1 MLLISN
7 SMTGS
12 GTIHVQNLWQ
22 WIRKANNRFL
32 SVISSF
38 WGDRGKLDGNRRLQ
52 DFAKKL
58 EEATVGTVEG
68 AKMTKDLAI
77 LLHGSKYV

>member
-12 GTIHVQNLWQ
+12 GTIHVQTLWQ

-32 SVISSF
+32 FVISSF

>member
-1 MLLISN
+1 M
-7 SMTGS
+7 G
-12 GTIHVQNLWQ
+12 G
-22 WIRKANNRFL
+22 
-32 SVISSF
+32 
-38 WGDRGKLDGNRRLQ
+38 RGKLDNNKKLQ

-77 LLHGSKYV
+77 LLHGSKYGWMLSHPHVLELCNSVAGFDLVSQYQAMLLNVRLC